1 VGWQLEMIEKM
12 REWLAYNK
20 TPAPDL
26 LGKLLQLAES
36 LAVYYIDSQ
45 QEREYAG
52 LLVRLKETQ
61 LIHQAWKDSLASR

>member
-1 VGWQLEMIEKM
+1 VGWQLEVIEKM
-12 REWLAYNK
+12 REWLAHNK

-26 LGKLLQLAES
+26 LAKLLQLAES
-36 LAVYYIDSQ
+36 LDAYYIGSLR
-45 QEREYAG
+45 EREYAG